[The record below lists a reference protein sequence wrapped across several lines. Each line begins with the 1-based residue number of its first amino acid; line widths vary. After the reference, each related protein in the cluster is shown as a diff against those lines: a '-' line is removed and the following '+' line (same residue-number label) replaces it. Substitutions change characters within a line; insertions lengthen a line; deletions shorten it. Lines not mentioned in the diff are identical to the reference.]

1 MAWMAIIALEDDRR
15 EMTENADNQVHTVLD
30 HIDQIKVPGDVFRE
44 PANEYWALVYLS
56 EGLRSL
62 ARQVVKCEAIVRKRL
77 NSGGTIRL
85 FSYGNMREFNGL
97 PMGLLTCTF
106 QWYAIS
112 ACQYVRTVG
121 RIAKSQIPD
130 GPDPLAYV
138 NEVIPDVKV
147 FRDKVAAHFAWST
160 SNRKD
165 SDAERMASIL
175 PNLAWVDNR
184 FAIGGWSV
192 YLPKGNG
199 VVEPG
204 EIPSWSVSA
213 VHECLSKRYWNGTVA
228 TSCGDVAPDGET

>member
-1 MAWMAIIALEDDRR
+1 MTIVALEDDRH
-15 EMTENADNQVHTVLD
+15 EMTQNADNQVHTVLD
-30 HIDQIKVPGDVFRE
+30 YIDQIKVPGDVFKE
-44 PANEYWALVYLS
+44 PANEYWALVCLS
-56 EGLRSL
+56 EGLRFL
-62 ARQVVKCEAIVRKRL
+62 ARQVVQCETTVQKRL
-77 NSGGTIRL
+77 NSGGTIRV
-85 FSYGNMREFNGL
+85 FSYGNLPEFRGL
-97 PMGLLTCTF
+97 PMGLLTCVF

-121 RIAKSQIPD
+121 MIAKSQCPD
-130 GPDPLAYV
+130 SPGPLAYV

-165 SDAERMASIL
+165 NDAERMASIL

-199 VVEPG
+199 VFESG

-213 VHECLSKRYWNGTVA
+213 VHGGLCERYWKESVA
-228 TSCGDVAPDGET
+228 APRRDMAPDGET